1 MTAAVSRS
9 TADIASTHTL
19 LGCVARE
26 VAGPERQ
33 TTLTDGHAVVRLPRS
48 AVLLRCA
55 VGRVSEVGAHRYE
68 GPVQRFSAG
77 EWSPVDAAGL
87 AELVADELTLR
98 TGVRNDEFARQV
110 VASRDALDRVLRLRP
125 PADPDPTGDPVVD
138 SYVDSEQSLVH
149 GHPRHPTPKWRSGD
163 VESWNAYA
171 PELRTSL
178 RLRWIGVPEALLGS
192 AGPFDELIGALD
204 PPPAPAGHAVLP
216 VHPWQFALSRPL
228 DRRLRDLGTGGAALR
243 PTASV
248 RTLYAPRADLFV
260 KASLHVRITN
270 CVRKNARY
278 ELTGAVEL
286 TRLLAGLE
294 LPPGVALLPEPAYRT
309 VELPGLDETYGVIL
323 RGGLRPHLADGEA
336 PVLAAA
342 LATAPLAVAD
352 PVGWWEAYVRLLV
365 PAVLELWW
373 RHGVVHEAHLQ
384 NVVVVLA
391 GADRWPVRMLL
402 RDLEGVKL
410 DTERRAD
417 WLAHLPAP
425 IGYDPAQAFNRVSYC
440 LFVNHLVELAGALA
454 DAHPGVETHL
464 WAALRE
470 VVRETSARLGDPP
483 PLRALLAGVPLPV
496 KANLLVR
503 WERAA
508 DRHAGYLPFP
518 NPLGG
523 HW

>member
-1 MTAAVSRS
+1 MTAAVSRP

-33 TTLTDGHAVVRLPRS
+33 TMLADGHAVVRLPRS

-55 VGRVSEVGAHRYE
+55 VARVSEVGAHRYE

-77 EWSPVDAAGL
+77 SWSPVDAAGL
-87 AELVADELTLR
+87 ATLVADELTLR
-98 TGVRNDEFARQV
+98 TGVRNDEFAGQV

-125 PADPDPTGDPVVD
+125 PADPDPTGDPVID

-149 GHPRHPTPKWRSGD
+149 GHPRHPAPKWRSGD
-163 VESWNAYA
+163 VEAWNAYA

-178 RLRWIGVPEALLGS
+178 RLRWIAVPEALLGS
-192 AGPFDELIGALD
+192 DGPFDELIEALD

-216 VHPWQFALSRPL
+216 VHPWQFELSRPL
-228 DRRLRDLGTGGAALR
+228 DPRLRDLGVAGAVLR

-260 KASLHVRITN
+260 KTSLHIRITN

-278 ELTGAVEL
+278 ELTGAVAL
-286 TRLLAGLE
+286 TRLLAE
-294 LPPGVALLPEPAYRT
+294 LPLPAGVALLPEPAYRT

-323 RGGLRPHLADGEA
+323 RGGLRPHLAEGET
-336 PVLAAA
+336 PLIAAA
-342 LATAPLAVAD
+342 LAAAPLAVAD
-352 PVGWWEAYVRLLV
+352 PVGWWEAYIRLLV
-365 PAVLELWW
+365 PAVLDLWW

-384 NVVVVLA
+384 NVVVVLD
-391 GADRWPVRMLL
+391 ADRRPVRMLL

-417 WLAHLPAP
+417 WLAGLPAP
-425 IGYDPAQAFNRVSYC
+425 IGYDPEQAFNRVSYC

-454 DAHPGVETHL
+454 DAHPGVEARL

-470 VVRETSARLGDPP
+470 VVSETSARLGDPP
-483 PLRALLAGVPLPV
+483 RLRALLAGVPLPV

-503 WERAA
+503 WQRAA
-508 DRHAGYLPFP
+508 DRNAGYLPFP
-518 NPLGG
+518 NPIGG
-523 HW
+523 AW